1 MKQIIRMICNRNM
14 MGTKKWKRKKKRLL
28 QAAVARLNL
37 IQKRKMTA
45 LKKMIIE
52 EKRFYIKS
60 IL

>member
-14 MGTKKWKRKKKRLL
+14 MGTKKWKRKTNRKRFL

-37 IQKRKMTA
+37 IQRRKMTA

-52 EKRFYIKS
+52 EKTHFY
-60 IL
+60 